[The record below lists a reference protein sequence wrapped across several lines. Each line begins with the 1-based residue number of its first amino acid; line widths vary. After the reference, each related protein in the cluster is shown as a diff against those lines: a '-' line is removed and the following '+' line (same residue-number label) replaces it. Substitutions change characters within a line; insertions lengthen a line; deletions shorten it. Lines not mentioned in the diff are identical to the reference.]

1 MNSPVNIFWFRRDLR
16 LEDNAGL
23 YKALQS
29 GRPVLPIF
37 IFDTEILN
45 KLEDYNDAR
54 IHFIH
59 NALTHINEQLQKYGS
74 SLLIFHGKPVEIW
87 QELLANYPVEKVFVN
102 RDYEPYAKERDEAV
116 KTLLNQN
123 NIEFFG
129 AKDQVIFEK
138 NEVVKADGKPYHV
151 FTPYSRAWKKR
162 FETDPP
168 QQYPSEDVL
177 HNHLQTTPFH
187 QPSLEELNFKPTD
200 VPFPPHS
207 VEPNVLQQYHD
218 KRNYPSLNATSRM
231 GPHLRF
237 GTISIRQL
245 LHKGLENSNTY
256 TNELIWRDFYQMIL
270 WYYPQVAD
278 QSFKPEFDNIQW
290 INSEA
295 DFKKWCEG
303 KTGYPLVD
311 AGMRQL
317 NTIGYMHNRVRMVTA
332 SFLTKHLLI
341 DWRWGERYFAK
352 QLLDYELA
360 SNNGGWQWAAG
371 TGVDAA
377 PYFRIFNPQRQI
389 ERFDP
394 NYEYIRYWVP
404 EYGTKEYPEPM
415 IDHKFARQ
423 RALNTYQEALNKAK
437 ANS

>member
-1 MNSPVNIFWFRRDLR
+1 MNNPINIFWFRRDLR

-37 IFDTEILN
+37 IFDTEILDE
-45 KLEDYNDAR
+45 LEHSNDAR
-54 IHFIH
+54 VHFIH
-59 NALTHINEQLQKYGS
+59 NALTQINEQLKEYGA
-74 SLLIFHGKPVEIW
+74 SLLIEHGKPVDVW
-87 QELLANYPVEKVFVN
+87 KQLLANYPVEKVFAN
-102 RDYEPYAKERDEAV
+102 RDYEPYAKERDQAI
-116 KTLLNQN
+116 KALLDHN
-123 NIEFFG
+123 NIEFIG

-151 FTPYSRAWKKR
+151 FTPYSRAWKKK
-162 FETDPP
+162 FETDRP
-168 QQYPSEDVL
+168 QHHPSESLL
-177 HNHLQTTPFH
+177 HNHYQTAPF
-187 QPSLEELNFKPTD
+187 QLPSLEALNFKPTD
-200 VPFPPHS
+200 VPFPPPS
-207 VEPNVLQQYHD
+207 VKPEVLQQYHD

-245 LHKGLENSNTY
+245 LQKGLENSNTY

-270 WYYPQVAD
+270 WYYPQVAN

-290 INSEA
+290 INDEH
-295 DFKKWCEG
+295 DFQKWCEG

-341 DWRWGERYFAK
+341 DWRWGERYFAQ

-437 ANS
+437 ASS